1 MEMMTW
7 IRKFYVTYVLSTKT
21 KKNGIPE
28 NYFLNEIGYQ
38 EFLKSTLKI
47 CKDAIIVS
55 NVDNADVQRSPL
67 NGNFFI

>member
-1 MEMMTW
+1 MQMMTW
-7 IRKFYVTYVLSTKT
+7 IRQFYITYVLSTKT

-28 NYFLNEIGYQ
+28 NYFLNETGYP
-38 EFLKSTLKI
+38 EFLQSTLKI
-47 CKDAIIVS
+47 CKNAIVVA